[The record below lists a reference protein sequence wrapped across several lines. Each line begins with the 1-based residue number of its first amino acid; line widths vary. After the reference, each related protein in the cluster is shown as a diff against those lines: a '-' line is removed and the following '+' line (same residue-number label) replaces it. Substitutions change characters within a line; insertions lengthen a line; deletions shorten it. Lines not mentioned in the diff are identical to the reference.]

1 MRGFCYYSLLSFEL
15 VCAGDTIPSS
25 VIATPASCKI
35 HTALQTS
42 RPRQE
47 LLAEVL
53 SLSDELASCKAFASN
68 LQDRIAR
75 ASDVRALEAVQL
87 KVDVLNKDADNRQAA
102 LVATTLQLDE
112 TLVCLLL

>member
-1 MRGFCYYSLLSFEL
+1 MCDLIIIICLTLLSVL
-15 VCAGDTIPSS
+15 AGESMPSA
-25 VIATPASCKI
+25 VLAVPASCDI

-53 SLSDELASCKAFASN
+53 SLSEELASCKASASN

-75 ASDVRALEAVQL
+75 ASDVRALEMAQL
-87 KVDVLNKDADNRQAA
+87 EVDVLNKDAAEQQATLA
-102 LVATTLQLDE
+102 ATTLKLEE
-112 TLVCLLL
+112 TLVCAFL